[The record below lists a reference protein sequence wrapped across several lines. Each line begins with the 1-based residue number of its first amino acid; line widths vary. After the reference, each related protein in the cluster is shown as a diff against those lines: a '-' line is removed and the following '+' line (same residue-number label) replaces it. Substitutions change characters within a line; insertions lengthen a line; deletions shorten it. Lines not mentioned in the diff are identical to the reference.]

1 MAKNDKHNLVKRG
14 DVWYFTARKN
24 GKRYHEALS
33 ANLREAKQIRDECL
47 YELRYH
53 GYLMKEGQKEEVK
66 RERERML
73 FGEITT
79 LWVERQEQRL
89 KKDDLKSST
98 WRDYKSSMNKHI
110 LPRFGNTP
118 INDITSDDV
127 DDFKMSLECG
137 NTRTNN
143 ILAPMRSVFKLAKKK
158 QIIRNN
164 IMEDVENLT
173 REDTDINPL
182 SLSEVSLFLEHTP
195 IHYKPFFTV
204 LFFTGMRFGEIAALK
219 WKHVDLEKGIIR
231 IVETRV
237 YGEEGRT
244 KTAGSKRDL
253 NVFLLSPV
261 IEALR
266 VQQAINLKGQHVF
279 RDQEGALMTPDHIR
293 EVIWKPIL
301 ETAGLEYRPPIQA
314 RHTFAT
320 IAIESGEE
328 LGWVQSMLGHKT
340 LQMIFNNYH
349 RWIPNET
356 QKNGSAMIKKAGDL
370 IPQFADAV

>member
-1 MAKNDKHNLVKRG
+1 MAKKKNHNLVKRG
-14 DVWYFTARKN
+14 EIWYFTAKKN

-33 ANLREAKQIRDECL
+33 TNLREAKKLRDEYL
-47 YELRYH
+47 YDLKHY
-53 GYLMKEGQKEEVK
+53 GYLKKDRQKLESQRENEGI
-66 RERERML
+66 L
-73 FGEITT
+73 FGEVAMM
-79 LWVERQEQRL
+79 WVERQEKRV

-98 WRDYKSSMNKHI
+98 LRDYKSSMNKHI

-118 INDITSDDV
+118 INDITADDV
-127 DDFKMSLECG
+127 DDFKLSLECG
-137 NTRTNN
+137 KTRTNN
-143 ILAPMRSVFKLAKKK
+143 ILAPMRSLFKMAKKK
-158 QIIRNN
+158 GIIQNN
-164 IMEDVENLT
+164 IMVDVENLQ
-173 REDTDINPL
+173 REDVEINPL
-182 SLSEVSLFLEHTP
+182 SPSEVNLFLKHTP
-195 IHYKPFFTV
+195 AHYKPFFTV

-219 WKHVDLEKGIIR
+219 WKNVDFERKIIR

-237 YGEEGRT
+237 YGKEGRT

-253 NVFLLSPV
+253 NVSLLPPV

-266 VQQAINLKGQHVF
+266 IQREMKLKGQHVF

-293 EVIWKPIL
+293 KVIWTPIL
-301 ETAGLEYRPPIQA
+301 EKAGLEYRPPIQA

-356 QKNGSAMIKKAGDL
+356 QRNGSAMMKNMGNSVS
-370 IPQFADAV
+370 QFADAA